1 MQAPSGLAD
10 TLQRLDAL
18 LAQQGT
24 DRSQYL
30 DPAALAARTAL
41 TEDTVRTLL
50 RGGGAP
56 PEPVNDRVRARLRRL
71 AAAHLERT
79 GRRMSDLVAEI
90 SRELEVSEYWARQVC
105 DGKKVPSVEFLHGLV
120 EFFGVEDGE
129 AFFTASAQDALNRA
143 LLPALHTLE
152 DPASDPVQALLDRY
166 GVKSADLRA
175 HGSLTRHQLER
186 VLEGVMRSVLP
197 QEGDDRR

>member
-1 MQAPSGLAD
+1 M
-10 TLQRLDAL
+10 
-18 LAQQGT
+18 
-24 DRSQYL
+24 
-30 DPAALAARTAL
+30 ALAARTAL

-56 PEPVNDRVRARLRRL
+56 PEPVNDRVRTRLRRL

-90 SRELEVSEYWARQVC
+90 SRELQVSEYWARQVC

-129 AFFTASAQDALNRA
+129 GLDALNRA

-152 DPASDPVQALLDRY
+152 DPASDPVQTLLDRY